1 MLWGGKRDVSSYC
14 HLSGIYESIYYG
26 LSTEIFPAYFCL
38 VCRSYTA
45 SLGIH
50 TEHSRKDLGI
60 FCKADEVL
68 IFWTEG
74 FGHLDRASTSKPAV
88 NEEKLPNTQSRM
100 FFRDCRQTVLLL
112 VPFILY
118 FSLSD
123 FPAVSLAPRKK
134 LCAFPWDFCGF
145 PLTWKDS
152 KNYSSSLKKI
162 YFVIDTLNVRNKEM
176 LLISWLLLTGRDEC
190 YMVPVIST
198 HKTSVIE
205 CFELERILEII

>member
-1 MLWGGKRDVSSYC
+1 MLWRGKRDVSSYC
-14 HLSGIYESIYYG
+14 HLPGIYESIYYG
-26 LSTEIFPAYFCL
+26 LSTDIFPAYFCL

-112 VPFILY
+112 YLSSSIL
-118 FSLSD
+118 
-123 FPAVSLAPRKK
+123 
-134 LCAFPWDFCGF
+134 AFLFFLQFHLLPG
-145 PLTWKDS
+145 
-152 KNYSSSLKKI
+152 KNY
-162 YFVIDTLNVRNKEM
+162 
-176 LLISWLLLTGRDEC
+176 
-190 YMVPVIST
+190 T
-198 HKTSVIE
+198 H
-205 CFELERILEII
+205 FLEIFVDSL